1 MPLKLIPPTPR
12 RNKVYRIRGTYR
24 KVYVDE
30 TTETAIKAKAE
41 ALRKDWEARIER
53 GEFSREPELTFAA
66 AASSYLDAGGQTN
79 FIKPITNYFGPKKIA
94 SKITQAVVDAAAVAL
109 YPAATPATRNR
120 QVYTPISAILRH
132 AGIKLDLR
140 RPKGA
145 QGVPRRVWLRP
156 EQFEALVAAATS
168 EDAEFGALIILLCY
182 TGLRLS
188 EALRIECG
196 GVNVEAA
203 EALCEQTKNGDPRMV
218 YLPDRVIAAL
228 TNHPRGLDR
237 KERLFRWS
245 KSAEI
250 YLLAER
256 IYAKAGVDHG
266 DAPFHILRHTF
277 GAWMT
282 RVGADL
288 VATGAWRSDTAARGY
303 QHFDLTEESRKAGQL
318 PGAKI
323 RA

>member
-1 MPLKLIPPTPR
+1 MPLKLIPPTPG
-12 RNKVYRIRGTYR
+12 RNKVYRVRGTYR

-30 TTETAIKAKAE
+30 TAETTVKAKAE
-41 ALRKDWEARIER
+41 AYRKDWEARIER

-66 AASSYLDAGGQTN
+66 AASSYIAAGGQTN
-79 FIKPITNYFGPKKIA
+79 FIKPITNYLGLNRIA

-109 YPAATPATRNR
+109 YPKATPATRNR
-120 QVYTPISAILRH
+120 QVYTPVSAILRH

-145 QGVPRRVWLRP
+145 QGVPRRSWLRP
-156 EQFEALVAAATS
+156 EQFEALATAAMA
-168 EDAEFGALIILLCY
+168 EDGEFGALIVLLCY

-188 EALRIECG
+188 EALRIECA
-196 GVNVEAA
+196 GVDLNAG
-203 EALCEQTKNGDPRMV
+203 EALCDQTKNGDPRTV

-228 TNHPRGLDR
+228 KNHPRGVDR
-237 KERLFRWS
+237 KDRLFRWS

-256 IYAKAGVDHG
+256 VYAKAGVDHG

-303 QHFDLTEESRKAGQL
+303 QHFDLTEESRKAAQL
-318 PGAKI
+318 PGAKN

>member
-1 MPLKLIPPTPR
+1 MPLKLIPPTPG
-12 RNKVYRIRGTYR
+12 RNQVYRVRGTYR
-24 KVYVDE
+24 KIYVDR

-41 ALRKDWEARIER
+41 KELKVIEGKIER
-53 GEFSREPELTFAA
+53 GEFSSEPELTFADA
-66 AASSYLDAGGQTN
+66 ALSYINAGGQKN
-79 FIKPITNYFGPKKIA
+79 FVKPITDYFGPRKIA
-94 SKITQAVVDAAAVAL
+94 SKITQAVVDAAAIAL
-109 YPAATPATRNR
+109 YPAAMPATRNR

-132 AGIKLDLR
+132 AGVKLDLR

-145 QGVPRRVWLRP
+145 QGIARRIWLRP
-156 EQFEALVAAATS
+156 EQFEALAAAAMA
-168 EDAEFGALIILLCY
+168 EDIEFAALIILLCY

-188 EALRIECG
+188 EALRIACPDID
-196 GVNVEAA
+196 VDAA
-203 EALCEQTKNGDPRMV
+203 EAFCGQTKNGDPRLV
-218 YLPDRVIAAL
+218 YLPERVIAAL

-256 IYAKAGVDHG
+256 VYAKAGIDHG

>member
-1 MPLKLIPPTPR
+1 MPLKLIPPTPG
-12 RNKVYRIRGTYR
+12 RNQVYRIRGVYR
-24 KVYVDE
+24 KVYVDR
-30 TTETAIKAKAE
+30 TTETAIKSKAKALLQSIE
-41 ALRKDWEARIER
+41 ERIER
-53 GEFSREPELTFAA
+53 GEISGTKELTFASA
-66 AASSYLDAGGQTN
+66 ALSYVNAGGQKV
-79 FIKPITNYFGPKKIA
+79 FLRKITKRFGPRALA
-94 SKITQAVVDAAAVAL
+94 SAITQAVVDQTAVAL
-109 YPAATPATRNR
+109 YPKATPATRNR
-120 QVYTPISAILRH
+120 QVYTPISAVLRH

-145 QGVPRRVWLRP
+145 QGTPRRIWLRP
-156 EQFEALVAAATS
+156 EQFEELVKAAQS
-168 EDAEFGALIILLCY
+168 EDPEFAALIVLLCY

-188 EALRIECG
+188 EALRIECE
-196 GVNVEAA
+196 GVSAAACEAF
-203 EALCEQTKNGDPRMV
+203 CGRTKNGDPRLV
-218 YLPDRVIAAL
+218 FLPDRVLACLEKI
-228 TNHPRGLDR
+228 GLDR
-237 KERLFRWS
+237 KGRLFRWS
-245 KSAEI
+245 KSSEI

-303 QHFDLTEESRKAGQL
+303 QHFDLTEESRKASQL

-323 RA
+323 SA